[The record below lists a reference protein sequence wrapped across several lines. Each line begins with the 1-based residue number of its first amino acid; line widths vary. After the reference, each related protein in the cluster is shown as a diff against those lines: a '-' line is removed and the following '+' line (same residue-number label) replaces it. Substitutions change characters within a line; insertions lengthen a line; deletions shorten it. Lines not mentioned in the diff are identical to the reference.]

1 MLDISIPV
9 PGRRVAS
16 KTDGHRWHVGSL

>member
-9 PGRRVAS
+9 PGRQGADAVPAAGRQ
-16 KTDGHRWHVGSL
+16 